1 MAPVKGTKA
10 GKQWVV
16 RRPPLLYVD
25 ASEKLFDRKAIEA
38 IFHRSSIAVAG
49 VMLVIFLYAIDGTVV
64 STAMPT
70 VVARLGDIELYSWVF
85 TVYMLTSAL
94 ATPLFG
100 KLSDLFG
107 QRRLMLIGIAIF
119 VAGSLLCGAS
129 QNMVQLIVFRAI
141 QGVGGGA
148 IYALSFIIV
157 GVVFP
162 AERQAKVHGLISGVW
177 GISSILGPL
186 GGGLITQY
194 WSWRWIFFINLPV
207 AIVAT
212 VLIFL
217 GFHES
222 DTARRKPRLDLKGA
236 VSLLLGLIFLFYALS
251 PGGRAGHGP
260 TQFSSLLFAAALATL
275 VAFFLIERSVQEPII
290 PPDLFRS
297 RLFRMASL
305 LASLAAMGVFGV
317 ISYLPLYV
325 QGILGGSAT
334 QAGTVL
340 LLASLGWTLGS
351 VSAGQGLNRLGY
363 RTFCVTGM
371 GLMTL
376 GYGLFIVIGPRGGM
390 IGAMVQGFLVCV
402 GMGMVSVTAL
412 VASQNAVPLRRIGI
426 ATATI
431 MLFRTF
437 GGAFGVGVMG
447 SVLFARMYRQ
457 MVELTARGGVSFGSA
472 EIAKFANP
480 QNLMEP
486 ATRLLIPD
494 RLLPSLVD
502 ALGQSMWHA
511 FLAGFFVMLLGLC
524 LSPLMEGSTPATTSR
539 PADTDEART

>member
-1 MAPVKGTKA
+1 
-10 GKQWVV
+10 
-16 RRPPLLYVD
+16 
-25 ASEKLFDRKAIEA
+25 
-38 IFHRSSIAVAG
+38 
-49 VMLVIFLYAIDGTVV
+49 MLVIFLYAIDATVV

-70 VVARLGDIELYSWVF
+70 VVGRLGDIELYSWVF

-107 QRRLMLIGIAIF
+107 RRRLILIGIAIF

-129 QNMVQLIVFRAI
+129 QSMVQLIVFRAI

-177 GISSILGPL
+177 GLSSLLGPL
-186 GGGLITQY
+186 GGGIITQY
-194 WSWRWIFFINLPV
+194 WNWRWIFFINLPV

-212 VLIFL
+212 ILIFL

-222 DTARRKPRLDLKGA
+222 DAARRRPRLDLKGA

-260 TQFSSLLFAAALATL
+260 TPVSLLLFATAIATL
-275 VAFFLIERSVQEPII
+275 VVFFLIERSVQEPII
-290 PPDLFRS
+290 PLDLFRS
-297 RLFRMASL
+297 RLFTMASL
-305 LASLAAMGVFGV
+305 LTSLAALGVFGV
-317 ISYLPLYV
+317 ISYMPLYV
-325 QGILGGSAT
+325 QGVLGGSAT

-351 VSAGQGLNRLGY
+351 VTAGQGLNRLGY
-363 RTFCVTGM
+363 RMLSATGM
-371 GLMTL
+371 GLMTM
-376 GYGLFIVIGPRGGM
+376 GYGLFVVIGPRGGM
-390 IGAMVQGFLVCV
+390 IGAMAQGVMVCV

-412 VASQNAVPLRRIGI
+412 VASQNAVPVRRIGV
-426 ATATI
+426 ATSTI

-437 GGAFGVGVMG
+437 GGAFGVSVMG
-447 SVLFARMYRQ
+447 SVLFARMYRH
-457 MVELTARGGVSFGSA
+457 MVELSADAGVNFSSA
-472 EIAKFANP
+472 EIMKFANP

-486 ATRLLIPD
+486 ATRLLIPE
-494 RLLPSLVD
+494 RLLPLLID
-502 ALGQSMWHA
+502 ALGQSIWYA
-511 FLAGFFVMLLGLC
+511 FLAGFFAMLLGLC
-524 LSPLMEGSTPATTSR
+524 LSPLMERSTPASTSR
-539 PADTDEART
+539 PPTPTKPAIDPQDSLARN